1 MSITEKSGFQQ
12 SRRNWNSRLRAWQID
27 LYNRAMHGKTAPQF
41 AELIWVSVQKIQYA
55 TKAGSSKQS
64 GRVISHWPTH
74 GFGPVDQTV
83 AIKAYIAHWRDGVA
97 WEDTGIYEAMMEQI
111 HIHGKV
117 DRLRTFADI
126 KLRYQQL
133 DALYTS
139 IQKTGR
145 LNTRRELVP
154 GNFREEGGILINI
167 GPEGA
172 PYFGRKGNH
181 RLALAIAAKLE
192 FIPAQ
197 LGVVHIDGL
206 PALPSYRE
214 TPLIRTK
221 PWRNIP
227 LSAF

>member
-12 SRRNWNSRLRAWQID
+12 FRRNWNSRLRAWRTD
-27 LYNRAMHGKTAPQF
+27 RYNLTMYGKNAPQF
-41 AELIWVSVQKIQYA
+41 AERIWVPVQKIQYA
-55 TKAGSSKQS
+55 VKVGSSKQS
-64 GRVISHWPTH
+64 GHVINHRPTR
-74 GFGPVDQTV
+74 GFGLVDQTV
-83 AIKAYIAHWRDGVA
+83 AIKACITHWRDGIA

-117 DRLRTFADI
+117 DRLRTLADI

-133 DALYTS
+133 DALYIS
-139 IQKTGR
+139 IQKAGH
-145 LNTRRELVP
+145 LSTRQELVP

-206 PALPSYRE
+206 LALPNYRE
-214 TPLIRTK
+214 TPLTGTK
-221 PWRNIP
+221 PL